1 MKISLKAWVIFIL
14 IAVLSIGVWY
24 KFEYPQFNFVDLS
37 IDRKE
42 ALSKAEFY
50 LVSRGLN
57 PKEYLKA
64 IVFEVNDWAD
74 RYLQKTIGI
83 KSEEEFIKEHD
94 YELFSWRVRF
104 FKELKKEEYVV
115 VLSPK
120 SGNILSFHHLIED
133 TEPRETLEK
142 EIARIKAEEFLKNN
156 CGLNLT
162 DYDFHEEK
170 VKRYDKRLDYSFS
183 WEKKGVYIPWKE
195 KQGGAK
201 LLAGVTVSGQEIRQ
215 FYKNNLDIPEK
226 FQRYIQNQL
235 MLGEYLWSFAFIL
248 FICLVAI
255 AANIIIKRRHILILR
270 ICKKLFF
277 YLAIFIFIINIVSL
291 FNNLESIIINYPT
304 STYLASFLGLFFQRV
319 VLSLV
324 FFCISFALPAFAAEA
339 LHSEAFSA
347 NKYGSFL
354 HYLRT
359 TFYSRQVS
367 KFILLGY
374 LLFFIMLGL
383 QAAVFYFGHKY
394 MGVWKEWLTLTR
406 LSSSYLPFLS
416 AFILGATASF
426 SEEIVYRFFGITL
439 VKKYFKNTVIAIALP
454 ALIWGFGHSAYAI
467 FPVWFRGIEVSLIG
481 FLFGFIFIRY
491 GLIPLLVAHYLFD
504 VFWGVA
510 GYILG
515 QTTFYLFVSA
525 LLVLALPLMF
535 AIIAYIINREEKERE
550 IKPMLNA
557 TEEYNLNIL
566 KTFVSLKKS
575 QGMAANLIKEE
586 LLRHNWDS
594 MLVDLALGEVVN
606 EYV

>member
-14 IAVLSIGVWY
+14 VAVLSIGLWY
-24 KFEYPQFNFVDLS
+24 KFEYPQFNFIDLS
-37 IDRKE
+37 INRTE
-42 ALSKAEFY
+42 ALHKAESY
-50 LVSRGLN
+50 LYSQGLN

-64 IVFEVNDWAD
+64 IVFEANDWAD

-83 KSEEEFIKEHD
+83 KSEEEFIKKHD

-104 FKELKKEEYVV
+104 FKELKKEEYAV

-120 SGNILSFHHLIED
+120 SGNILSFQHLIED

-142 EIARIKAEEFLKNN
+142 EIARKKAEEFLKNN

-170 VKRYDKRLDYSFS
+170 VKRYDKRVDYSFS

-195 KQGGAK
+195 KEGGAK
-201 LLAGVTVSGQEIRQ
+201 LLAGVTISGQEIRH

-226 FQRYIQNQL
+226 FQRYIENQL
-235 MLGEYLWSFAFIL
+235 VLGEYLWSIAFIL
-248 FICLVAI
+248 FIFLVAV
-255 AANIIIKRRHILILR
+255 AANIVVKRKHIFVFRL
-270 ICKKLFF
+270 CKKWFF
-277 YLAIFIFIINIVSL
+277 YLAIFIFVINIASL
-291 FNNLESIIINYPT
+291 LNNLEGIIINYPT
-304 STYLASFLGLFFQRV
+304 STYLVSFLGLFFQRV
-319 VLSLV
+319 ILSLI
-324 FFCISFALPAFAAEA
+324 FFCISFTLPGFAGEA
-339 LHSEAFSA
+339 LHSEAFNA

-354 HYLRT
+354 HYIKT
-359 TFYSRQVS
+359 TFYSRRVS

-426 SEEIVYRFFGITL
+426 NEEIVYRFFGISL
-439 VKKYFKNTVIAIALP
+439 AKKYFKNTVIAIALP

-481 FLFGFIFIRY
+481 FLLGFIFIRY

-510 GYILG
+510 SYILS
-515 QTTFYLFVSA
+515 QTTFYLFTSS
-525 LLVLALPLMF
+525 LLVLALPLIF
-535 AIIAYIINREEKERE
+535 AIIAYLMNREEKEKE
-550 IKPMLNA
+550 IKTMLNA
-557 TEEYNLNIL
+557 TEEYNLGIL
-566 KTFVSLKKS
+566 RSFVSLKKS
-575 QGMAANLIKEE
+575 QGMDANLVREE
-586 LLRHNWDS
+586 LIHHNWDS
-594 MLVDLALGEVVN
+594 LLVDLALAEAYHV
-606 EYV
+606 